1 MSEPTPD
8 LAALADSVR
17 EIERHVADAGWDGP
31 VRVFALVRTQEM
43 LRTEPGLAAQLD
55 PTVLAAA
62 REQPWHLT
70 SVEQEELPA
79 APDLETLLAGL
90 SWPSTV
96 DGMAVTVERVV
107 LPPAAEEAMPQDTD
121 AALEYLLAHPERQD
135 VRLVVGALRDGPSW
149 CAVRSR
155 ANDTAD
161 QVGQGPDLVP
171 GLVAAVR
178 DDARVASC
186 RAGRQVVGG
195 AGTDR
200 RDRLTRLVQ
209 GRDAHHP
216 QTVRHVVDDLVAVRG
231 RGQEPRR
238 TVARRAGELL
248 PDAADRT
255 DLAGHVDGA
264 GPRDVLA
271 VRLVL
276 RRHLVDDAE
285 REHRPGAGTADVV
298 DADGHVHGHV
308 ERGVDEHPDLRA
320 AVRLLPGHDRDVD
333 RLAVPTDREGHGVA
347 RRRRRRGA
355 R

>member
-1 MSEPTPD
+1 MSEPTREP
-8 LAALADSVR
+8 AALPALVNSVR
-17 EIERHVADAGWDGP
+17 EIEQHVAEAGWDGP

-62 REQPWHLT
+62 KEQPWHLT

-155 ANDTAD
+155 ANDTAE

-178 DDARVASC
+178 S
-186 RAGRQVVGG
+186 
-195 AGTDR
+195 T
-200 RDRLTRLVQ
+200 L
-209 GRDAHHP
+209 
-216 QTVRHVVDDLVAVRG
+216 
-231 RGQEPRR
+231 E
-238 TVARRAGELL
+238 
-248 PDAADRT
+248 
-255 DLAGHVDGA
+255 
-264 GPRDVLA
+264 
-271 VRLVL
+271 
-276 RRHLVDDAE
+276 
-285 REHRPGAGTADVV
+285 
-298 DADGHVHGHV
+298 
-308 ERGVDEHPDLRA
+308 
-320 AVRLLPGHDRDVD
+320 
-333 RLAVPTDREGHGVA
+333 
-347 RRRRRRGA
+347 
-355 R
+355 